1 MKKRNI
7 NDILGSSDD
16 KNIKRIADSYDIIS
30 EKKSEELYSRIAK
43 RTGLSSDSD
52 YADKVSGV
60 EVRRNSSILR
70 FIGSAAAC
78 VAVIGGLS
86 AGAIAMKGMKK
97 VPSSEFT
104 ETTETTETVT
114 EKVTERISG
123 AAAYLDDLPEAFN
136 DEEKLHIFDLIINS
150 TDNFRKVSGKYIKN
164 NTNTNIM
171 CDIIDYQ
178 IDQDIMEAYESVSR
192 ENLLSPVENVV
203 NDEPFDSI
211 IDEYMGVLNIYC
223 TDTAQYALDN
233 DNKTYTISAQSA
245 DTPKTVTKLD
255 ARTIAGIMYKK
266 EIDNDFEFDY
276 DDGTVFR
283 NYSLIYNTAYSSVY
297 PIDFAYGQ
305 LYDFTAWEITG
316 EVSYAGRECYGI
328 EGHIPYYPYEPTD
341 NGTADFKALIDK
353 KTGCLL
359 KYILYDPNG
368 GYLDWLITK
377 SIKFD
382 EEADPVTIDFSAYSK
397 YDYPDVSN
405 EIGCNS
411 KGETYG
417 SNIISAN
424 AYNYSELPDLI
435 AYKGVFNSTEI
446 KGYMRKTELFEV
458 FPISPAE
465 QSKRCAST
473 IKGEGTPEGT
483 DINVY
488 DSEGE
493 NVLFVVTY
501 YNMPDK
507 GSPWLGHTD
516 SGKTFGP
523 MTDDSYDALPD
534 LICYAVPDDPDNT
547 VCYIRK
553 TDLQDILSELP
564 RELHMSYSFRW
575 KTDSDTDKKEITCYD
590 LNNNTVGTLV
600 YDPQN

>member
-7 NDILGSSDD
+7 KDILGSSDD

-30 EKKSEELYSRIAK
+30 DKKKEELYSLIAE

-114 EKVTERISG
+114 EKITERISG
-123 AAAYLDDLPEAFN
+123 AAPYLDDLPEAFN

-150 TDNFRKVSGKYIKN
+150 TDNFRKVSGKYVKN
-164 NTNTNIM
+164 NTNTDIM
-171 CDIIDYQ
+171 CDIVDYQ

-283 NYSLIYNTAYSSVY
+283 NYSLIYNLTFFVMR
-297 PIDFAYGQ
+297 Q
-305 LYDFTAWEITG
+305 
-316 EVSYAGRECYGI
+316 
-328 EGHIPYYPYEPTD
+328 
-341 NGTADFKALIDK
+341 
-353 KTGCLL
+353 
-359 KYILYDPNG
+359 
-368 GYLDWLITK
+368 
-377 SIKFD
+377 
-382 EEADPVTIDFSAYSK
+382 
-397 YDYPDVSN
+397 
-405 EIGCNS
+405 
-411 KGETYG
+411 
-417 SNIISAN
+417 IIH
-424 AYNYSELPDLI
+424 P
-435 AYKGVFNSTEI
+435 F
-446 KGYMRKTELFEV
+446 
-458 FPISPAE
+458 
-465 QSKRCAST
+465 
-473 IKGEGTPEGT
+473 
-483 DINVY
+483 
-488 DSEGE
+488 
-493 NVLFVVTY
+493 
-501 YNMPDK
+501 
-507 GSPWLGHTD
+507 
-516 SGKTFGP
+516 
-523 MTDDSYDALPD
+523 
-534 LICYAVPDDPDNT
+534 
-547 VCYIRK
+547 IR
-553 TDLQDILSELP
+553 
-564 RELHMSYSFRW
+564 
-575 KTDSDTDKKEITCYD
+575 
-590 LNNNTVGTLV
+590 
-600 YDPQN
+600 